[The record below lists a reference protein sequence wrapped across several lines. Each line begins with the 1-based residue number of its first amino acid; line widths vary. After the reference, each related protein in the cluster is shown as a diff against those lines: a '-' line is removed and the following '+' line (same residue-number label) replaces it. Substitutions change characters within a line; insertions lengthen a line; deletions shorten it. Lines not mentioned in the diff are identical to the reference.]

1 MSELKPCP
9 FCGGRAN
16 IKEYDN
22 GYKSNGFYVA
32 LYQVGCNKCRIYFT
46 RDSEFRL
53 ADGQLEFKIN
63 GYDLAV
69 SLWNTRA
76 RIIDNGE
83 DVD

>member
-1 MSELKPCP
+1 MADFIYIDGVEYKPDKELIDL
-9 FCGGRAN
+9 
-16 IKEYDN
+16 IKSHAPRTKLAVIN
-22 GYKSNGFYVA
+22 AKFIFNR
-32 LYQVGCNKCRIYFT
+32 N
-46 RDSEFRL
+46 SEFRL
-53 ADGQLEFKIN
+53 VNGQPKFDIN